1 MKDEKDQV
9 QLPENA
15 FRELKE
21 GEEYEPVM
29 SPRKEYPEVNGWS
42 VTWGILM
49 AVLFSAAAAYLNS
62 VAAKVKEWKGA
73 ADSTKIEKVSLQN
86 QKSSA
91 EGFVPG
97 FGYASTNLYKVLN
110 GQKVGEWGP
119 VIETELGAV
128 MVRVN
133 NKIEPEASAVETAV
147 KDEVENSSRFVG
159 MTVFNE
165 FVGNLEKGTPVESNL
180 DLFYKE

>member
-1 MKDEKDQV
+1 MKSK
-9 QLPENA
+9 
-15 FRELKE
+15 ELKA
-21 GEEYEPVM
+21 GARDLDM
-29 SPRKEYPEVNGWS
+29 HFDAIKNNLKAKKS
-42 VTWGILM
+42 
-49 AVLFSAAAAYLNS
+49 AAAAAAYLNS

-97 FGYASTNLYKVLN
+97 FGYASSNLYKVLN